1 MQREEENMT
10 YWRLQYHFIWA
21 TFERQLSITPEREKM
36 IYGVL
41 YRKAEELG
49 VKIHAAG
56 NVEDH
61 IHVVA
66 SVPPKL
72 AIADCIKN
80 LKGASTYAVNHMDGS
95 NGLFK
100 WQEGYGAFSIG
111 ESSLETVMAYTAGQ
125 KKHHREKSTITLYER
140 MEDEENGPN

>member
-1 MQREEENMT
+1 MT
-10 YWRLQYHFIWA
+10 YGRLQYHFIWA
-21 TFERQLSITPEREKM
+21 TFERQQSITPEREKM

-56 NVEDH
+56 NVGDH

-72 AIADCIKN
+72 AVADCIKN
-80 LKGASTYAVNHMDGS
+80 LKGVSTYTVNHMDGS
-95 NGLFK
+95 DGLFK

-111 ESSLETVMAYTAGQ
+111 ESSLETVMAYAAGQ
-125 KKHHREKSTITLYER
+125 KKHHREKSTMGLYER
-140 MEDEENGPN
+140 MEDEENGPDQRD